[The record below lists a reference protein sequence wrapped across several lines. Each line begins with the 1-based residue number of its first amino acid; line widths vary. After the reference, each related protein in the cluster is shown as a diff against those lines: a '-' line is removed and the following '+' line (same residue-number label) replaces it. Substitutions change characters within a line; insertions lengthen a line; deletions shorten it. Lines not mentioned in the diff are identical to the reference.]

1 MLQDLSRAR
10 LAGAWCAALLV
21 IGAFSVA
28 AGADVTISNLELWL
42 VTCLVP
48 PTVMLIAWRG
58 APPRTVAEV
67 LYAVNSSSKEA

>member
-58 APPRTVAEV
+58 APPRTVADV